1 MILFDSPV
9 AKSGTI
15 RRLHTGHVSRH
26 VDYIMG
32 ETASEQSDDLGLP
45 GWLNDLLKPG
55 VGQGIFMTLKLSLF
69 GLVLT
74 LSVLLCYITDE
85 TARLHLSIFLGMSI
99 ILLCLVIWFVA
110 ELRKAEKEK
119 ALEDAKTK

>member
-1 MILFDSPV
+1 M
-9 AKSGTI
+9 A
-15 RRLHTGHVSRH
+15 
-26 VDYIMG
+26 
-32 ETASEQSDDLGLP
+32 ETASRQSDDLGLP